1 MSRWEATGIVA
12 VTEIV
17 IHRCQLRI
25 VRRGGWSWGPDPKRL
40 VDDVIAMLPNVLAE
54 RLARLFPGE
63 ETREYSRP
71 VQVRIRLHAGELAPM
86 LGART
91 SDAPRPE
98 AAHFEILER
107 KVEAELRAALR
118 IDLPLD
124 VAGTP
129 ALQRLQ
135 PEAIGAPPV
144 VSAAPEAL
152 TRCEGLLLSWA
163 ERGVLEQRL
172 ALIAE
177 EQIVLWHDALWMD
190 PGTPLVPATVMDPQ
204 AAEELERLIR
214 TAVPP
219 GDAGPQSRRRVR
231 LLAGFTAAARLRVSP
246 QSAALRAALDRY
258 MPIPEPGDRPQ
269 PRVSPAVSP
278 PNAIASGAGPA
289 SVLEQV
295 ARSGEESALPDAAAR
310 ARPSS
315 WEALVPC
322 ALPFLLLPPLARV
335 DYLDA
340 VAAALE
346 ASGLTAEA
354 PLFAAA
360 LAHKVLDAPLRGWR
374 RTPAALASAAA
385 FTGRREPIPEQQIVD
400 FARRIARHTSVLD
413 AVIADALLSGHTPGT
428 PLLLHS
434 ADMARGG
441 PLLLLDCEGA
451 FPIAWAPELATLLP
465 HLRRLPSEAILVSA
479 EGATPGL
486 LAELEAAGL
495 TWIADAPPT
504 RGEQQRRIQQGTT
517 FFGWTNSQRPSSSAM
532 LGAGRR
538 LMPASAD
545 AARLC
550 AELLCARPAAVRA
563 ASSELD
569 QSLLL
574 AASMALGTIA
584 WKLWRERGPT
594 HPAQVLERF
603 CDLGARVRFDD
614 STVAVIL
621 PLGRRHAELRDAGLL
636 LPIRAVPWLG
646 GRSVEFAGG

>member
-1 MSRWEATGIVA
+1 M
-12 VTEIV
+12 TEIL
-17 IHRCQLRI
+17 IHHCSLRI

-40 VDDVIAMLPNVLAE
+40 VDNVIAMLPNVLAE
-54 RLARLFPGE
+54 RLAGLFPAH
-63 ETREYSRP
+63 ETREYSQP
-71 VQVRIRLHAGELAPM
+71 VRVRVRLSAGELSPVS
-86 LGART
+86 GART
-91 SDAPRPE
+91 AGAPRAE
-98 AAHFEILER
+98 SAHFEVLER
-107 KVEAELRAALR
+107 KVEAELRTALG

-135 PEAIGAPPV
+135 PEPIGAPPV
-144 VSAAPEAL
+144 MSAAPGGL
-152 TRCEGLLLSWA
+152 TRCQDLLLSWA

-177 EQIVLWHDALWMD
+177 EQIALWHDALWMD
-190 PGTPLVPATVMDPQ
+190 SGTSLVPATVMDPQ

-214 TAVPP
+214 TAAPL

-231 LLAGFTAAARLRVSP
+231 LLAAFTAAARLRVSP

-258 MPIPEPGDRPQ
+258 MPVPEPGDRPQ
-269 PRVSPAVSP
+269 ARVSPAVSP
-278 PNAIASGAGPA
+278 PNAIASGVEPA
-289 SVLEQV
+289 SVPEQV
-295 ARSGEESALPDAAAR
+295 ARAGEESALPNTASR

-335 DYLDA
+335 GYLDA
-340 VAAALE
+340 VGAALE

-354 PLFAAA
+354 PFFAAG

-374 RTPAALASAAA
+374 RTPAALASAAV

-413 AVIADALLSGHTPGT
+413 AVIADALLTGHTAGT
-428 PLLLHS
+428 PLLLHG

-441 PLLLLDCEGA
+441 PLLLLDCEGT

-465 HLRRLPSEAILVSA
+465 HLRRLPSEVILVSA

-486 LAELEAAGL
+486 LAQLEAAGL

-538 LMPASAD
+538 LVTASAD

-550 AELLCARPAAVRA
+550 TELLRARPAAVRA
-563 ASSELD
+563 ASPELD

-574 AASMALGTIA
+574 AAGLALGTIA
-584 WKLWRERGPT
+584 WTLWRERGPT

-603 CDLGARVRFDD
+603 CDLGARVRLDD

-636 LPIRAVPWLG
+636 PSIRAVPWLG